1 LTLPIDDAKPT
12 APSLHHG
19 EAAKNEDTLPK
30 AAFLNRQALYLRPD
44 PARVVVRP
52 FKPATEPRDLNA
64 TDKTR
69 ANHIVDRV
77 LALDAETAASL
88 LADVLENFQ
97 GRHRHLLRTFEL
109 RAGEM
114 EDAFVAHAVF
124 TATQRQLIG
133 AYFVHE
139 YSFEASALFNPSI
152 VLHPDQT
159 GAPDGGCRFILSLR
173 AVGEGHISSL
183 TFRSGTIAADGAVSV
198 DPSARLASIPRVLS
212 RVPGAIGETV
222 EVVFA
227 PDEDISERVVFPI
240 TESQSNG
247 IEDARFVKFDHGD
260 GATKRFY
267 ATYTAYSGKAIRS
280 ELIETLDFKTF
291 KMSPLLGNAAQN
303 KGMALFPRRI
313 GGKYAMIGRQDNE
326 NLHLIYSDDLYRWE
340 GGQAI
345 LKPEFPWEFVQI
357 GNCGSPIELDEGW
370 LLLTHGVGP
379 VRKYSIGAALLDKEN
394 PSKIIVRSAEPLV
407 RPDPSEREGYVPN
420 VVYTCGALRH
430 NDLII
435 LPYAVSDTFSNFATI
450 KISALLRAM
459 N

>member
-1 LTLPIDDAKPT
+1 M
-12 APSLHHG
+12 
-19 EAAKNEDTLPK
+19 PK

-52 FKPATEPRDLNA
+52 FKPATEPRDLNP

-77 LALDAETAASL
+77 LALDPDTAAAL
-88 LADVLENFQ
+88 LADILDNFQ

-109 RAGEM
+109 RTDEM
-114 EDAFVAHAVF
+114 EAAFATHAVF
-124 TATQRQLIG
+124 TKIQRQLVG

-159 GAPDGGCRFILSLR
+159 GAPVGGCRFILSLR

-198 DPSARLASIPRVLS
+198 DPSARLASIPSVLS
-212 RVPGAIGETV
+212 RAACANGEMV

-247 IEDARFVKFDHGD
+247 IEDARFVEFDSGD
-260 GATKRFY
+260 GVKRFY
-267 ATYTAYSGKAIRS
+267 ATYTAYTGQAIRS
-280 ELIETLDFKTF
+280 ELIETTDFVSF
-291 KMSPLLGNAAQN
+291 KMSPLRGAAAQN

-313 GGKYAMIGRQDNE
+313 GNKYAIIGRQDNE
-326 NLHLIYSDDLYRWE
+326 NLHLIYSDDLYYWE
-340 GGQAI
+340 DGQAI
-345 LKPEFPWEFVQI
+345 LKPKFPWEFVQI

-379 VRKYSIGAALLDKEN
+379 VRKYAIGAALLDKKN
-394 PSKIIVRSAEPLV
+394 PAKVLARSTEPLV
-407 RPDPSEREGYVPN
+407 RPEPSEREGYVPN
-420 VVYTCGALRH
+420 VVYTCGAMRH

-450 KISALLRAM
+450 KISALLGTM
-459 N
+459 S